1 MGLDIRKEVLKLL
14 KEDEEFRYT
23 VAGLIGIE
31 DLRRGQE
38 ELKIAI
44 AKLEGAVAELQVAVA
59 RLQEAVA
66 NLQEA
71 VANLAREQRRMSR
84 VLRYLTRYV
93 EEVSITLE
101 EEGLSIIERRLRQ
114 RGIVVKLRMLVK
126 PYIEMDIY
134 GSNGS
139 LTIVGETKTRLAPR
153 HLKLLEKKIEKIKM
167 NEPELLKG
175 MVVKTIYAMW
185 VHPEAYEECIA
196 KSIWL
201 NTPDRELIELEQI
214 LSKL

>member
-139 LTIVGETKTRLAPR
+139 LTIVGETKTRLTPR